1 MAGATDKN
9 LLMAEIS
16 TLRHL
21 VAQGAIKQTMIRPL
35 GGKWAVWMQAPE
47 ASYLLAT
54 TRNKPRLFTTLET
67 AAKTVRELGIGGAW
81 IPLDEWHPNENELP
95 GV

>member
-1 MAGATDKN
+1 MAGAADKN
-9 LLMAEIS
+9 TLMAEIN

-21 VAQGAIKQTMIRPL
+21 AAQGAIKQTIIRPL

-47 ASYLLAT
+47 ANYILAT

-67 AAKTVRELGIGGAW
+67 AAKTVRDIGIGGVW
-81 IPLDEWHPNENELP
+81 IALDEWHPNEKGLA